1 MGVCRFFQQG
11 SCRFGTKCHNEHFDV
26 KQYLKT
32 DIESCINSNMWRFSV
47 YGPFKDKGNIP
58 NFIEDQSFEEVRF
71 QAYESRRLNCFDQFH
86 QQFTKEVHD
95 TINKMKAM
103 LQMTPQI
110 IDMMIKIYDAPEG
123 SQPATSNN
131 PNPFGFAGN
140 NAAQQVGSIFS
151 KPALGSSGGNIF
163 GGPAATP
170 SFAPAPTANSIF
182 GGASVGGNNAAGN
195 IFGGATNANIFS
207 QPQQQQSQAFGQ
219 QQANPFG
226 QQQPLAQAQPSIF
239 AQPQQQQQ
247 QLNPFG
253 QPQATSAFSGGG
265 GNIFTQPQTANPS
278 PFGQA
283 NAFLPQQQQQQQQQQ
298 AGGIF
303 AQAAAAPNP
312 GNIFAQAAQQ
322 QQQQPPS
329 GFFGQAAAT
338 TGFSQP
344 QQLQM
349 QAEAPQ
355 QLQMQQQQQQLQL
368 QQQLQPQ
375 QPPNSAS
382 SIYSRMEDLSQ
393 EEIAAFKAA
402 QFAPGQVPFK
412 PPPRELC

>member
-11 SCRFGTKCHNEHFDV
+11 TCRFGTKCHNEHFDV

-47 YGPFKDKGNIP
+47 YGPFKDKANIP

-95 TINKMKAM
+95 TINKMKGM
-103 LQMTPQI
+103 LQMTPQV

-123 SQPATSNN
+123 TQPNVTNNN

-140 NAAQQVGSIFS
+140 NAAQQPGSIFS
-151 KPALGSSGGNIF
+151 KPAPGSNGGNIF
-163 GGPAATP
+163 GGAAATP
-170 SFAPAPTANSIF
+170 SFAPAPAGNSIF

-195 IFGGATNANIFS
+195 IFGGATNTNIFS
-207 QPQQQQSQAFGQ
+207 QPQQQQQQPQPFGQ

-226 QQQPLAQAQPSIF
+226 QQQPVAQAQPSIF
-239 AQPQQQQQ
+239 AQQPQQQQQ
-247 QLNPFG
+247 HNPFG
-253 QPQATSAFSGGG
+253 QPQASSAFPGGG
-265 GNIFTQPQTANPS
+265 GNIFAQSQAPNPS
-278 PFGQA
+278 PFGQT
-283 NAFLPQQQQQQQQQQ
+283 NAFLPQQQQQQ
-298 AGGIF
+298 AGGVF
-303 AQAAAAPNP
+303 AQAVGAAPNP

-322 QQQQPPS
+322 QQPPS
-329 GFFGQAAAT
+329 GFFSQAAAT
-338 TGFSQP
+338 TGFPQP

-349 QAEAPQ
+349 QAETPQ
-355 QLQMQQQQQQLQL
+355 QLQQQQQQLQP
-368 QQQLQPQ
+368 QQQL
-375 QPPNSAS
+375 PNNAS
-382 SIYSRMEDLSQ
+382 SIYSRMEDLTQ